1 MSLTFQI
8 SWSCDNL
15 IYYIFRLKYSDL
27 YICIINDCPKPIS
40 FIPYIA
46 YPISHTVYR
55 IPYIVYPKNIKIS
68 KFSKISKNVQ
78 NLIFFLNFKKFQNLE
93 NLKNFIKFLNFSI
106 FFQILNFFFKI
117 CIKFQN

>member
-68 KFSKISKNVQ
+68 KNVQ

-106 FFQILNFFFKI
+106 FFQILKIFFKI